1 MITLQV
7 SNLVEDAQA
16 GKALKGPN
24 SSSAT
29 TPLSPTTAHAI
40 FASTVGGPRRRA
52 TTGITSTLKLRPL
65 VRSIKLHHRAFLN
78 VFLLLSATASSNVT
92 LQHNS

>member
-1 MITLQV
+1 MQV

-16 GKALKGPN
+16 GKALKGPT

-40 FASTVGGPRRRA
+40 FAATVSVAAAHVWSGRLGPDSSLLHCLQLA
-52 TTGITSTLKLRPL
+52 CSSPIAHTGS
-65 VRSIKLHHRAFLN
+65 
-78 VFLLLSATASSNVT
+78 
-92 LQHNS
+92 